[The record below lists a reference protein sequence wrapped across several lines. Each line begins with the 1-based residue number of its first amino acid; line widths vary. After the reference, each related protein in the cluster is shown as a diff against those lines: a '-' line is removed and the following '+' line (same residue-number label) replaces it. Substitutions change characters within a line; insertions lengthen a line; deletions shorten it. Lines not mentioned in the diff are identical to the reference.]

1 MQTIM
6 LRYALSAGL
15 AGMVMISAAGAW
27 LGPVRPG
34 AEAARQ
40 VRSQVERQVNQ
51 VSQYCIPPE
60 EHPNSPRFYCQ
71 NGPG

>member
-1 MQTIM
+1 MVANMQTTM

-15 AGMVMISAAGAW
+15 AGMLTISAAGAW

-40 VRSQVERQVNQ
+40 VGSQVNQ